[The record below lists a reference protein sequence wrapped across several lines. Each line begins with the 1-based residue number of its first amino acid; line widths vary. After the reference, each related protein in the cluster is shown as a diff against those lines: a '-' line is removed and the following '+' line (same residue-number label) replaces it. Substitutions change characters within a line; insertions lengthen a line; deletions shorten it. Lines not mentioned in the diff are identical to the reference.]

1 VIVAA
6 AFNRQASLF
15 DKQAANFRGLFAF
28 CAKRAD
34 FFG

>member
-1 VIVAA
+1 MAA
-6 AFNRQASLF
+6 VFNRQASLF